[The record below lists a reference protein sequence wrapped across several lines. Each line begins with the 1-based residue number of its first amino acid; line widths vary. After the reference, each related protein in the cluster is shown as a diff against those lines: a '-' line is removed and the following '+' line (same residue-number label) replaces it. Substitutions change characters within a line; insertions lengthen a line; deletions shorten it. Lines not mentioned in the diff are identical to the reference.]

1 MFYHREHYLST
12 VTWASDERIAV
23 QWQKRTQNY
32 VALKTYDFNG
42 SAWKESSLVILTS
55 WTIVESLKHNLL
67 PIANLFFLICFFFVL
82 FYRARLSQAARV
94 GLAGYE
100 LFDDKMIN

>member
-1 MFYHREHYLST
+1 M
-12 VTWASDERIAV
+12 

-67 PIANLFFLICFFFVL
+67 PIANLFFVL